1 VNIEIDSIPLVRTEQ
16 NQAGAVV
23 EVSNISNMQ
32 TSDKRNVIEHEIP
45 GMEGNVFQN
54 LGRSA
59 VRISFDGTFQGKTA
73 KNKIELIR
81 SKFKQGTPLPFNS
94 DISGATDVTKVMIE
108 DLKVTE
114 TAGLANK
121 FEYSILLRE
130 YKEPPPEPTT
140 PPSQDGQAEEWADEV
155 ASETMD
161 SINYIT
167 GKVLDSEG
175 NPKSG
180 VSVLVTGDDGEHK
193 LETDEEGIYR
203 VDDLPPGDYKVK
215 VDLEEYEGIEKE
227 VTIGGGAGGETGA
240 AEGGEEETTSQAE
253 TGTESTQAEEGEVPA
268 GEEKPTEDVT
278 SSDEESTQEQRP
290 SDEEKTPGEETA
302 EKPTSQT
309 ESDTESSQ
317 VEGDEQTAGGEKPT
331 EDVTSSDE
339 ESTQEQ
345 RPDDEE
351 KTPQEEPEESTSQ
364 TESDA
369 ESSQVE
375 DNEQPAGEEKPTED
389 VTSSDEESTQ
399 EQRPDDEVKTPGE
412 ETAEK
417 STSQTESSTESSQ
430 VEGGEQPAGEEKP
443 TEEVPSSNE
452 ESTQEQRPDDEVKT
466 PKEEPEEKPTSQTK
480 SGAGSLGD
488 EEELLQG

>member
-1 VNIEIDSIPLVRTEQ
+1 MNIEIDSIPLVRTEQ

-130 YKEPPPEPTT
+130 YKEPPPEPAT

-180 VSVLVTGDDGEHK
+180 VSVLVTSDDGEHN

-227 VTIGGGAGGETGA
+227 VTIGGGAGGETGSTEA
-240 AEGGEEETTSQAE
+240 AESGAEGSTSQ
-253 TGTESTQAEEGEVPA
+253 TGAEE
-268 GEEKPTEDVT
+268 
-278 SSDEESTQEQRP
+278 
-290 SDEEKTPGEETA
+290 
-302 EKPTSQT
+302 PTSQT

-317 VEGDEQTAGGEKPT
+317 VE
-331 EDVTSSDE
+331 E
-339 ESTQEQ
+339 E
-345 RPDDEE
+345 
-351 KTPQEEPEESTSQ
+351 
-364 TESDA
+364 
-369 ESSQVE
+369 
-375 DNEQPAGEEKPTED
+375 EQPAGEEKPTDE
-389 VTSSDEESTQ
+389 VTSSDEKSTE
-399 EQRPDDEVKTPGE
+399 EQRQDDEAKTPEKEPEEGTEKKLTSRTESDTESSQVEEDEQPAGEKKPTDEVTSTDKESMKEQREDDEVKTP
-412 ETAEK
+412 EK
-417 STSQTESSTESSQ
+417 E
-430 VEGGEQPAGEEKP
+430 PKEKP
-443 TEEVPSSNE
+443 GE
-452 ESTQEQRPDDEVKT
+452 
-466 PKEEPEEKPTSQTK
+466 
-480 SGAGSLGD
+480 
-488 EEELLQG
+488 